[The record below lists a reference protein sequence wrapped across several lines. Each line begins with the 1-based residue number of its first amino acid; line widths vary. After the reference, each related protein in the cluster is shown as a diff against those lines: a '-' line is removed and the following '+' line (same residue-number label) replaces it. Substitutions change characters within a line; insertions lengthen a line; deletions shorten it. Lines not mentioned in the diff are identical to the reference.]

1 MDKLYV
7 VLDSLP
13 QMSKDI
19 VDDTIHEKVLSYL
32 SEYASQGPDMI
43 ATFMERNVMKIIRA
57 CIIQEN
63 GCNEIETGHEC
74 IKDSRITSLAIRFL
88 ARLLANDDRQRALLF
103 NQIIYDY
110 NDALD
115 FILDNAFSE
124 EGLMRYSCIEALEQI
139 VTYELGAKWFH
150 NTKGA
155 QVVVACFLDSSTYVA
170 SAASRLLLSIINHS
184 TFINTTKTTAQ
195 NDLLEFLISTLDL
208 FNKIQEM
215 LFNPRKD
222 IGQRLS
228 ALQFILTLASSKTT
242 NSFEFLKRGQLLT
255 RIDVLLAE
263 RDRVMRSRV
272 NDILCAV
279 FEWASD
285 PISLL
290 KGASYTN
297 DPIIETFDFVITDIV
312 FLLLH
317 NDTSFDMVVVSVNV
331 LESLIL
337 LVKRASNDQEK
348 LASRIMDI
356 LIFLLSFF
364 KIRQQ
369 AEKSINKLSV
379 YDNPDVN
386 SLYTNGTYDKITAS
400 TDAIC
405 DILFVPNYVADHR
418 ILKAVLSVIPI
429 VLSAKITNSLIK
441 EKQTI
446 NEILETIQKLM
457 KDTQTECQS
466 IAILLET
473 MQKLLADNTTGQYI
487 LDNKYGDEWAD
498 VLLCKV
504 HDFRWEIRD
513 SILEFADKLFDESN
527 NTGVGVNFALRFG
540 LPQMV
545 VSKISD
551 DTAYVRASCLKAI
564 KSIVRCSDGWNYIV
578 SHSLHIQIAS
588 KLPLMMKDTE
598 ALVRRAVMEL
608 MICLI
613 IERGC
618 GAILLTNQN
627 VENINQ
633 AVMDKIMNDP
643 DFYVQIG
650 GCQFLTA
657 IWYHCEQNKNNEL
670 DETSLIG
677 ENSSWFYWLN
687 GDKFLIDAADNP
699 SRLVRGEIL
708 QILRRLKVYLEEHIT
723 SNKESSIN
731 DNSQLNNEAVSA
743 SERWSIGQLSPLMQ
757 KHSDFYRKM
766 CLIDFDRLEATI
778 DVEHLYKEALE
789 SINPRMMVN
798 ADLIVEGNEDN
809 TLDCYF

>member
-1 MDKLYV
+1 MEKLHV
-7 VLDSLP
+7 VLNSLP

-43 ATFMERNVMKIIRA
+43 ATFMEWNVMKIIRA

-74 IKDSRITSLAIRFL
+74 IKDSRITSLSIRFL

-110 NDALD
+110 NDVLD

-184 TFINTTKTTAQ
+184 TFMNTTKTTAQ

-222 IGQRLS
+222 IGQRLA

-242 NSFEFLKRGQLLT
+242 NAFEFLKRGQLLT
-255 RIDVLLAE
+255 RIGVLLAE

-297 DPIIETFDFVITDIV
+297 DPIIETFDFVISDIV

-386 SLYTNGTYDKITAS
+386 SLYTNGTYDKISAS

-429 VLSAKITNSLIK
+429 ALSAKITNNLIK

-446 NEILETIQKLM
+446 NEILETIQKSM

-498 VLLCKV
+498 VLLFKV

-513 SILEFADKLFDESN
+513 SILEFADKLFDESI
-527 NTGVGVNFALRFG
+527 NTGVGIDFALRFG

-618 GAILLTNQN
+618 GAILLTNKN
-627 VENINQ
+627 
-633 AVMDKIMNDP
+633 IMNDP

-657 IWYHCEQNKNNEL
+657 IWYHCEQNKNNEP
-670 DETSLIG
+670 DENSLIG

-731 DNSQLNNEAVSA
+731 DNSQLNNEAVGA

>member
-1 MDKLYV
+1 MQEMEKLHI
-7 VLDSLP
+7 VLNSLP

-32 SEYASQGPDMI
+32 SEYTSQGPDMV
-43 ATFMERNVMKIIRA
+43 ATFMEWNVMKIIRVP
-57 CIIQEN
+57 
-63 GCNEIETGHEC
+63 
-74 IKDSRITSLAIRFL
+74 
-88 ARLLANDDRQRALLF
+88 RLLANDDRQSALLF
-103 NQIIYDY
+103 NQIIYEYSDV
-110 NDALD
+110 LD

-139 VTYELGAKWFH
+139 IAYELGAKWFH
-150 NTKGA
+150 STKGA
-155 QVVVACFLDSSTYVA
+155 QVVIACFLDSSTYVA
-170 SAASRLLLSIINHS
+170 SAASRLFLSIINHS
-184 TFINTTKTTAQ
+184 TFTDTTKATAQ

-208 FNKIQEM
+208 FNRIQEM
-215 LFNPRKD
+215 LFNPCKD
-222 IGQRLS
+222 IGQRLA

-242 NSFEFLKRGQLLT
+242 NAFEFLKRGQLLT
-255 RIDVLLAE
+255 RMGVLLAE
-263 RDRVMRSRV
+263 RDRVMRSRA

-297 DPIIETFDFVITDIV
+297 DPITETFDFVITDIV

-317 NDTSFDMVVVSVNV
+317 NDTNFDMVVVAVNV

-337 LVKRASNDQEK
+337 LVKRASFDREK

-356 LIFLLSFF
+356 LVFLLSFE
-364 KIRQQ
+364 K
-369 AEKSINKLSV
+369 AEKSINKLSI
-379 YDNPDVN
+379 YDKPDVN
-386 SLYTNGTYDKITAS
+386 LLYTNGTYDKVTAS
-400 TDAIC
+400 TDVIC
-405 DILFVPNYVADHR
+405 DILFVPNYIADPR
-418 ILKAVLSVIPI
+418 ILKAVLSVIPTAI
-429 VLSAKITNSLIK
+429 SAKITNSQIK

-446 NEILETIQKLM
+446 DEILGTIQKLM

-466 IAILLET
+466 IVILLET
-473 MQKLLADNTTGQYI
+473 MQKLLADNITGQYI
-487 LDNKYGDEWAD
+487 LNNKYGNEWAD
-498 VLLCKV
+498 TLLFKV

-513 SILEFADKLFDESN
+513 SILEFADKLFDQSN
-527 NTGVGVNFALRFG
+527 NTGVGIDFALRFG

-564 KSIVRCSDGWNYIV
+564 KSIVRRSDGWNYIV
-578 SHSLHIQIAS
+578 SHNLHVQIVS

-608 MICLI
+608 MVCLI

-627 VENINQ
+627 VENLNK

-650 GCQFLTA
+650 GCQFLMA
-657 IWYHCEQNKNNEL
+657 IWYYCEQNKNNKPNGN
-670 DETSLIG
+670 SLIG

-687 GDKFLIDAADNP
+687 GDEFLIDAADNP

-708 QILRRLKVYLEEHIT
+708 QILRRLKAYLEEHIT
-723 SNKESSIN
+723 SNKDFIN
-731 DNSQLNNEAVSA
+731 NNSQLDNEAIDTSGRR
-743 SERWSIGQLSPLMQ
+743 SFGQLSLLLQ
-757 KHSDFYRKM
+757 KHSNFYRKI
-766 CLIDFDRLEATI
+766 CLIDFDRLEAMI

-789 SINPRMMVN
+789 SVNPRMMVN